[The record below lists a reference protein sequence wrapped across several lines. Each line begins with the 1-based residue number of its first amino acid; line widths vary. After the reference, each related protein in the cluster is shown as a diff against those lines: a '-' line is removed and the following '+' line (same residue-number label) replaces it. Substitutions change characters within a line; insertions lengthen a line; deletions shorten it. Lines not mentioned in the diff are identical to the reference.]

1 VWATKHICIE
11 KMMLSTCKK
20 VDGENLHMEEFI
32 NLQGTKYWE
41 GHCKDNIKKTSN
53 PQQCASCG

>member
-1 VWATKHICIE
+1 
-11 KMMLSTCKK
+11 MLSTCKK
-20 VDGENLHMEEFI
+20 VDGENLHIEEFI